1 VVAMSSE
8 RRKLVL
14 GATWTLTSTIVA
26 LAAGAIYNP
35 ALVFYAGVGGYGVWA
50 SAIAIASLF
59 GIGGDLGVAG
69 ALTKFV
75 AEGRGARIGSE
86 SLAASALSF
95 GFAAGCIAG
104 LALAVLSLSVEGYVG
119 YGPFPLLLQ
128 LQAVQMPFN
137 MGAMSLMAFL
147 QGRREFRKL
156 ALFAIGQSVANLSVA
171 LTFLALGFGIPG
183 VMIASLLTSA
193 LLFFG
198 LLTSTR
204 RELIYRG
211 ANILRADIRLLVPF
225 GITLTATNA
234 LSTVV
239 YQADVVVVSLLVRD
253 PLIIGGYALAVLLTR
268 SLWILPG
275 SISATTYPVI
285 SQYAAA
291 KERHRVSRY
300 LSTVIVASIA
310 VMGVMASAVI
320 LFGRPVLML
329 IFGRDSEAAFD
340 YGLLLLIGTAALGSV
355 RGVAASLTAVGRPD
369 IGLRISA
376 LGAATL
382 VLASFLLTTLWGAS
396 GAAIAVSITFVV
408 LAITL
413 TRAINRYVL
422 KPEPGLLSGR
432 RVLLTSAVAF
442 VACSSSLAVAVPT
455 NPSPLQLIAG
465 AVFLAGS
472 SLALLGVSGGR
483 DTWGA
488 FFGKYRVPEA
498 EEG

>member
-1 VVAMSSE
+1 MVAMSSE

-14 GATWTLTSTIVA
+14 GASWTLTSTVVA
-26 LAAGAIYNP
+26 LAVGAIFNP
-35 ALVFYAGVGGYGVWA
+35 ALVFYVGVRGYGVWA

-69 ALTKFV
+69 ALTKFI
-75 AEGRGARIGSE
+75 AEGRGVRSGSE
-86 SLAASALSF
+86 SLAASALGF

-104 LALAVLSLSVEGYVG
+104 LALAVLSLSMEGYVG

-147 QGRREFRKL
+147 QGRREFRRL

-171 LTFLALGFGIPG
+171 LAFLALGFGIPG
-183 VMIASLLTSA
+183 VMIASLMTSA
-193 LLFFG
+193 LLFSG
-198 LLTSTR
+198 LFASTR

-211 ANILRADIRLLVPF
+211 ANTLRADIRRLVPF
-225 GITLTATNA
+225 GLTLTATNA

-239 YQADVVVVSLLVRD
+239 YQADVVVVSFLVRD
-253 PLIIGGYALAVLLTR
+253 PLIIGAYALAVLVTR

-285 SQYAAA
+285 SEYTAA
-291 KERHRVSRY
+291 KERRRVSRY
-300 LSTVIVASIA
+300 LSTAMVASIA

-320 LFGRPVLML
+320 LFGRPVLTL
-329 IFGRDSEAAFD
+329 IFGPNSAPAFD
-340 YGLLLLIGTAALGSV
+340 YGLLLLIGTATLGSV
-355 RGVAASLTAVGRPD
+355 RGVATSLTAVGRPD

-382 VLASFLLTTLWGAS
+382 LLASFLLTTLWGAS

-408 LAITL
+408 LAIML

-422 KPEPGLLSGR
+422 KPEPGLLRGR
-432 RVLLTSAVAF
+432 RVLLTTGIAF
-442 VACSSSLAVAVPT
+442 VACTSSLAVAVPT
-455 NPSPLQLIAG
+455 NPSPLQLIAS
-465 AVFLAGS
+465 AVFFAGS
-472 SLALLGVSGGR
+472 ALALIGASGGR

-488 FFGKYRVPEA
+488 FFGKFQARDA
-498 EEG
+498 ERG